1 MAKILIVTGVK
12 PAKLVRYAADE
23 LAGYIKRL
31 FHLSVRVAATP
42 GKFNDQIITLD
53 AHTPP
58 IPSRLSD
65 QGYVLRPVEFDNRPM
80 FQVGGGSAKATMWA
94 VYDLVER
101 WGVRYQLHG
110 DLLPDHPG
118 RMRLPKQDILC
129 EPDLKWRAFRTY
141 NDFANN
147 ECTWAAAD
155 YQMLIDQ
162 LAKMRMNSIVVVS
175 RPQDP
180 FADLQFKG
188 ARKTL
193 AVSNFG
199 FRPVIHPDH
208 PGFELFR
215 KSGDADRGVFV
226 NPDLDGHSSYE
237 KAHAAGK
244 RYLQKIFRM
253 AHARGMSC
261 CLKMIYT
268 DYDPAIKDRLLELTK
283 TRHKA
288 ARGQVTRIR
297 YGDCLEGPSLEVARC
312 MSIRNPLFLELI
324 AATIQAHIDCVPDAD
339 LYCLGT
345 TEFRESAADCQ
356 LAWKKLDRKYGVNKI
371 ATLDQLVEEART
383 MAEGAPDRSERSLR
397 ADIVALHV
405 LDVLLNEQEFDLSRA
420 RKNARI
426 IATALSPE
434 LHRFL
439 PLIFPRGTPYIA
451 EMGYRPGYVARR
463 ADTLKL
469 DEPGQL
475 SMSLVIS
482 LEDDNI
488 GLVPQLTGPAVHK
501 LVQALRSSGADG
513 FYTRQWLHSNLLPTL
528 HYLTHASWERGW
540 TPAKAYKHF
549 FEDLCGPRAMAPIA
563 TAFRA
568 LENLTESLHA
578 VAFHLSFPLPA
589 FMAVL
594 WENWPATHTPER
606 LSEIARI
613 FERITNGLE
622 QAVKVSKPAGKA
634 YLQSLERHC
643 RHAVFFVNA
652 LTDLSAAHEAKSR
665 ADAAQKAR
673 DFDELDQWSATA
685 AAHLEQCAC
694 NMRNACEA
702 FAEGVCD
709 RCGLGALATL
719 NNYWLDVANA
729 YATVAKI
736 RASFHHVVES

>member
-12 PAKLVRYAADE
+12 PAKLVRHAADE

-31 FHLSVRVAATP
+31 FGLSVRVAATP
-42 GKFNDQIITLD
+42 GRCNGQIITLD
-53 AHTPP
+53 ARTPP
-58 IPSRLSD
+58 VPDRLSD
-65 QGYVLRPVEFDNRPM
+65 QGYVLRPVEVDGRRM
-80 FQVGGGSAKATMWA
+80 FQVAGGSAKATMWA

-110 DLLPDHPG
+110 DLLPDRPG
-118 RMRLPKQDILC
+118 RMLLPKQGILR

-155 YQMLIDQ
+155 YQVLIDQ
-162 LAKMRMNSIVVVS
+162 LAKMRLNSIVVVS

-188 ARKTL
+188 ARKAL

-199 FRPVIHPDH
+199 FRPAIRPDH

-215 KSGDADRGVFV
+215 KSGDAARGR
-226 NPDLDGHSSYE
+226 
-237 KAHAAGK
+237 
-244 RYLQKIFRM
+244 RYLRKVFRM

-261 CLKMIYT
+261 CLKIIYT

-288 ARGQVTRIR
+288 ARAQVTRVR

-312 MSIRNPLFLELI
+312 MSIRNPLFFELM
-324 AATIQAHIDCVPDAD
+324 AATIQAHIDGVPDAD

-356 LAWKKLDRKYGVNKI
+356 LAWKKLDRKYGLNKI
-371 ATLDQLVEEART
+371 ATPDQLVEEARA
-383 MAEGAPDRSERSLR
+383 MAEGDPDRSERALR
-397 ADIVALHV
+397 ADMVALHV
-405 LDVLLNEQEFDLSRA
+405 LDVLLNERGFDLSRA
-420 RKNARI
+420 RRNARI

-463 ADTLKL
+463 ADTLKM

-475 SMSLVIS
+475 PMSLVIS

-501 LVQALRSSGADG
+501 LVQALRGSGADG

-528 HYLTHASWERGW
+528 HYLAHASWERGW

-549 FEDLCGPRAMAPIA
+549 FGDLCGARAMAPIA

-568 LENLTESLHA
+568 LENLTEELHA
-578 VAFHLSFPLPA
+578 SAFHLSFPLPA

-606 LSEIARI
+606 LAEIARAL
-613 FERITNGLE
+613 ERITNGLE
-622 QAVKVSKPAGKA
+622 QAVNASKPAGRE

-643 RHAVFFVNA
+643 RHAVFFVSA
-652 LTDLSAAHEAKSR
+652 LADFSVAHEAKCR

-673 DFDELDQWSATA
+673 DFDQLDHWSATA
-685 AAHLEQCAC
+685 ATHLEQCAG

-702 FAEGVCD
+702 FAEGVRD

-719 NNYWLDVANA
+719 NSYWLDVADA
-729 YATVAKI
+729 YATVAKA
-736 RASFHHVVES
+736 RAGFQHVVES